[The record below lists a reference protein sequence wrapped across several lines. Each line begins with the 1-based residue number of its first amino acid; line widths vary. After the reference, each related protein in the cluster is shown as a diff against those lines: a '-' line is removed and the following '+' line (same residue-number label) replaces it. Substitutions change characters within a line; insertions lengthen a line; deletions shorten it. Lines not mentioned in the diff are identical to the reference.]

1 MCLVLPLLVVVTY
14 TVRMCSWKNK
24 MECLF
29 LLMQPWHLEPPQG
42 IKLIRNRQLLRPD
55 YLQKGDLDVT
65 TGFPAMVPLITF
77 VIGIFCNIL
86 GIGGGE
92 IAHYRMLIC
101 MYLCMYVCM
110 CLYTYWLQC
119 LSVHYMWCSINT
131 GELMGPFLLVLGFES
146 QVSSAT
152 SSALSLLSS
161 SSNVVHYG
169 VDREIPW
176 KIAAWIFPVAV
187 VGEF

>member
-1 MCLVLPLLVVVTY
+1 VVTY
-14 TVRMCSWKNK
+14 T
-24 MECLF
+24 
-29 LLMQPWHLEPPQG
+29 G
-42 IKLIRNRQLLRPD
+42 IKLNRNRQLLRPD

-92 IAHYRMLIC
+92 
-101 MYLCMYVCM
+101 
-110 CLYTYWLQC
+110 
-119 LSVHYMWCSINT
+119 
-131 GELMGPFLLVLGFES
+131 LMGPFLLVLGFES

-152 SSALSLLSS
+152 SSVLSLLSS